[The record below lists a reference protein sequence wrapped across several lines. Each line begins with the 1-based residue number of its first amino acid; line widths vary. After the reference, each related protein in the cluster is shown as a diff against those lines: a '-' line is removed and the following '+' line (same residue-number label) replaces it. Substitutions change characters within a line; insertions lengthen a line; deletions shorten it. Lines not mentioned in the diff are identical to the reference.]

1 MAFITFPSIKA
12 PSSINFGLKASAQA
26 FTSEFTGSSQYVRL
40 PGSRWYG
47 SVNWENLDGED
58 LEQLKAFL
66 AQVEGPYNTFSF
78 GDVSR
83 DVPRSG
89 LAASVIIEKTS
100 GTAPAH
106 STSFSVQR
114 STAGS
119 AISGTVSAFKTGD
132 YFSVTTSKGT
142 ELKIVTADIDNMTN
156 TSSRTLSFAPA
167 LRGTVSAGQDLT
179 RIAPRALM
187 RLTDNEQAMWDIRA
201 PILGSV
207 GFAFQEAF

>member
-1 MAFITFPSIKA
+1 MAQITFPTMKA
-12 PSSINFGLKASAQA
+12 PASINFGLRGSSQA

-47 SVNWENLDGED
+47 SANWENLDGED
-58 LEQLKAFL
+58 LEKLKAFL
-66 AQVEGPYNTFSF
+66 AKVEGPHNTFSF

-89 LAASVIIEKTS
+89 LAATVVLEKTS
-100 GTAPAH
+100 GTTAAH
-106 STSFSVQR
+106 QTAFSIQKASSSST
-114 STAGS
+114 
-119 AISGTVSAFKTGD
+119 ISGTVSAFKTGD
-132 YFSVTTSKGT
+132 YFHITSSKGT
-142 ELKIVTADIDNMTN
+142 ELKIVTADATITN
-156 TSSRTLSFAPA
+156 TGTSTLNFAPA
-167 LRGTVSAGQDLT
+167 LRGTVSGGADLT
-179 RIAPRALM
+179 HRAPRGVM